1 MSCRRV
7 LGLAEGFEVVRK
19 IQNEEGVAADDNDAG
34 GSGVAAVAEVSK
46 RVKGKNMTVAAAGRK
61 SEQNRPPLAPECVEA
76 AEEESTMAKHVVGR
90 EKKHQHKSQEMEGG
104 GDLLDTSEEMV
115 DEELE
120 SVGEV
125 GEGHST
131 NRDLE
136 ERNKKV
142 LKEATVREEQRGEGE
157 TGNTFEE
164 SEEDSKFLAI
174 SYQGEVAE
182 VNI

>member
-76 AEEESTMAKHVVGR
+76 AEEESTMAKHVIGR
-90 EKKHQHKSQEMEGG
+90 EKKQQHKSQEMEVG

-115 DEELE
+115 DEEYE
-120 SVGEV
+120 SG
-125 GEGHST
+125 GEGHSI
-131 NRDLE
+131 NGKLE
-136 ERNKKV
+136 EKNKKG
-142 LKEATVREEQRGEGE
+142 LREEHRGESE
-157 TGNTFEE
+157 TENTLEE
-164 SEEDSKFLAI
+164 SEEDSKLLTI
-174 SYQGEVAE
+174 RYQGEAME
-182 VNI
+182 VQHI